1 MSDEW
6 TGLVLLAA
14 EITFAV
20 LFLRALLGYLRR
32 RDPLQG
38 DVTLVF
44 GPCTLAFGA
53 DVLWQTIGSRP
64 AWTGALTA
72 IPLMAQPYL
81 TMRLAGRL
89 RHVSRALI
97 GATLAGYV
105 ALAVPLAVLP
115 RPLPPGLI
123 GVAVVYF
130 LAAEI
135 SAAAL
140 LFGKARMRTG
150 TNRVR
155 LMTAAGAT
163 LVFGVMVM
171 LIGAAPDGDSPAR
184 AVSRILALASGLG
197 YLLAFV
203 PPDWL
208 RRLSSASAAQSITR
222 RLLHGPAD
230 SPEQVWQ
237 TYAEIMRVQTG
248 ADAVAVLLPHHAL
261 PDGSL
266 EQIGYA
272 GPPLDVPDEPIQADL
287 AALVRPGRPLRLREG
302 DPALVRHF
310 GAGLRADFVTVL
322 PMPVPPDVTGWVLLL
337 NRYRNLFSDD
347 DLGLLAELGGQAGI
361 LAERQAVT
369 VRERRLGSELSN
381 SVEAL
386 TRANEAKSNF
396 LANMSHE
403 LRTPLNA
410 IIGFSDLMRLEEPEG
425 DRRRVPA
432 DWVDHIHSSGRH
444 LLGLINDI
452 LDLAKVEA
460 GRMDLRVAPV
470 RVDTAIEELL
480 TTLAPL
486 FAEKKLTVRTELTP
500 VTALA
505 DRLRLR
511 QVVENLLSN
520 AIKFTPAEGTVTI
533 ATGAAD
539 DQVTITVTDTGV
551 GIAAD
556 DAERVF
562 EEFQQ
567 VGDPDRRQAGTGL
580 GLALTRRMVQAQRGE
595 ITLRSAPGQ
604 GSCFTVRL
612 PDAPVAQPTAAG
624 ATNSPYVLLI
634 EDDPHSAELMQTQL
648 NNAGY
653 RVEVAGTGE
662 SGLAVA
668 RAHRPDAIVLDVE
681 LPGISG
687 WEVIRRLK
695 TDAGLAAVPV
705 FFASILDEA
714 AAGLALGAHD
724 YFVKPVDQ
732 PALLTAL
739 ANAIATRPAPRVLV
753 IDHDDAVRQ
762 AIEDGLRAGGADVVA
777 CADGRDGL
785 ARSRAESFDLIVCD
799 MQSPSV
805 DGFSLLAAIEQDPSG
820 RHTPVLGLSAAAL
833 SDREPGDT
841 APLIATAM
849 AGGVVAE
856 AMAGG
861 AGWDSLAPLL
871 GRHPA
876 AYHPGLPHHPAHPA
890 ARRTTSG
897 AHPAAGSIPLALPL
911 RGAVPGLPGRFS
923 GTAHPPESALLTPA
937 TSGTAVP
944 KENP

>member
-1 MSDEW
+1 MSIGW
-6 TGLVLLAA
+6 SRLVLLAA
-14 EITFAV
+14 ELTFAV
-20 LFLRALLGYLRR
+20 LFLRGLLGYLRH
-32 RDPLQG
+32 RDPLHL

-44 GPCTLAFGA
+44 APCTMAFSADLMHQDLAN
-53 DVLWQTIGSRP
+53 RP
-64 AWTGALTA
+64 GWARGFTSVA
-72 IPLMAQPYL
+72 LMAQPFL
-81 TMRLAGRL
+81 TLRLASRL
-89 RHVSRALI
+89 RQVPRWLVA
-97 GATLAGYV
+97 GTLLGFV
-105 ALAVPLAVLP
+105 VLAIPLAVAG
-115 RPLPPGLI
+115 RPLPFGLK
-123 GVAVVYF
+123 VAAVLYF
-130 LAAEI
+130 FSVE
-135 SAAAL
+135 STAAAL
-140 LFGKARMRTG
+140 LFGKARTRTG
-150 TNRVR
+150 ANRAR
-155 LMTAAGAT
+155 LMVAAAATLAFALMILLLGAAG
-163 LVFGVMVM
+163 
-171 LIGAAPDGDSPAR
+171 PDTPALR
-184 AVSRILALASGLG
+184 SASHILALASGLG
-197 YLLAFV
+197 YLIAFA
-203 PPDWL
+203 PPRWL
-208 RRLSSASAAQSITR
+208 SRLFAATAARSVTE
-222 RLLHGPAD
+222 RLLRAPAD
-230 SPEQVWQ
+230 SPEAVWQ
-237 TYAEIMRVQTG
+237 TYAEMMRVQTG
-248 ADAVAVLLPHHAL
+248 ADAVVVVLPR
-261 PDGSL
+261 PDGPR
-266 EQIGYA
+266 QIGYA
-272 GPPLDVPDEPIQADL
+272 GPPLDVPDAPIDADL
-287 AALVRPGRPLRLREG
+287 SVLIRSGLPARLRDG

-310 GAGLRADFVTVL
+310 GAGLADDFVVAL
-322 PMPVPPDVTGWVLLL
+322 RMPVPPDVEGWVLLF
-337 NRYRNLFSDD
+337 NRHRGLFSDD
-347 DLGLLAELGGQAGI
+347 DLRLLAELGRQAGV
-361 LAERQAVT
+361 LAERQAVS
-369 VRERRLGSELSN
+369 VLERRLAAELSN

-410 IIGFSDLMRLEEPEG
+410 IIGFSDLMRLENPEG

-432 DWVDHIHSSGRH
+432 DWVDHIHDSGRH

-480 TTLAPL
+480 TTLSPL
-486 FAEKKLTVRTELTP
+486 FAQKRLTVMIELAP

-511 QVVENLLSN
+511 QIVENLVSN
-520 AIKFTPAEGTVTI
+520 AIKFTPAEGTI
-533 ATGAAD
+533 
-539 DQVTITVTDTGV
+539 TITTSGTDTDVCIVVTDTGV
-551 GIAAD
+551 GIADA

-567 VGDPDRRQAGTGL
+567 VGDPERRHAGTGL
-580 GLALTRRMVQAQRGE
+580 GLALTRRLVEAHRGG
-595 ITLRSAPGQ
+595 ITLDSTPGQ
-604 GSCFTVRL
+604 GSTFTVRL
-612 PDAPVAQPTAAG
+612 PAAPVTQPSATGTAG
-624 ATNSPYVLLI
+624 APYVLLV

-648 NNAGY
+648 SNAGY

-668 RAHRPDAIVLDVE
+668 RSHKPDAIVLDVE

-695 TDAGLAAVPV
+695 ADAALAGVPV

-732 PALLTAL
+732 PALLSAL
-739 ANAIATRPAPRVLV
+739 SNAIAARRVPRVLV
-753 IDHDDAVRQ
+753 VDHDDAVRH

-785 ARSRAESFDLIVCD
+785 ARSRTENFDLIVCD
-799 MQSPSV
+799 MQSPEA

-833 SDREPGDT
+833 SERAPGDT

-871 GRHPA
+871 GPHPA
-876 AYHPGLPHHPAHPA
+876 AQHPAIPHHPAHPVI
-890 ARRTTSG
+890 RRTSGG
-897 AHPAAGSIPLALPL
+897 AHPPA
-911 RGAVPGLPGRFS
+911 GAVQLRS
-923 GTAHPPESALLTPA
+923 
-937 TSGTAVP
+937 AVP
-944 KENP
+944 RGLETAKEDQ